1 MSDPSNLP
9 KIVQEYRALQQRF
22 RSLLLSSVD
31 ESGHPQLSYAPYVQ
45 DDAGAFYLFLS
56 DLARHTRSL
65 KQHPTTEVMFI
76 EEETEA
82 EEIFARKRLIY
93 QCAVTLRPRDAP
105 EAEAIFATMK
115 ETFGDLIDVL
125 RGLSDFHLFRLEPQ
139 SGSYVRGFGQAYAIE
154 GPELDQIRHLRSQ

>member
-1 MSDPSNLP
+1 MSDSPNLP

-31 ESGHPQLSYAPYVQ
+31 ESGHPQVSYAPYVQ
-45 DDAGAFYLFLS
+45 DESGAFYLFLS

-65 KQHPTTEVMFI
+65 KQNPVAEVMFI
-76 EEETEA
+76 EEEAEA

-93 QCAVTLRPRDAP
+93 QCEATLRSRDAP
-105 EAEAIFATMK
+105 EAEAILTRMK

-154 GPELDQIRHLRSQ
+154 GEELDQIRHLRSQ